1 MSNAA
6 ERSKKA
12 IMDANLLSVL
22 ERRLSVTA
30 SSAGSVLF
38 FVLFFVCLFVF
49 LVCRLTGLN
58 EFRPINII

>member
-12 IMDANLLSVL
+12 TMDANLLSVL

-38 FVLFFVCLFVF
+38 FLFCFLFVCLFF
-49 LVCRLTGLN
+49 LYAD
-58 EFRPINII
+58 